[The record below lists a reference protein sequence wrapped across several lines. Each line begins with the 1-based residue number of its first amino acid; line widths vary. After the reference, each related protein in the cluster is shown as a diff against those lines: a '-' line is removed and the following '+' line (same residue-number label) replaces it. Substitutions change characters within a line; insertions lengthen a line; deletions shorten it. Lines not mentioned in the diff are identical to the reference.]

1 MKDTSLHPHVIPCSR
16 KKYSCAECVTRQV
29 SEWRK
34 GRVIDLDEQNK
45 VLTVEPWPDSSVH
58 PLTGPR
64 QPSPT
69 GHETWSE
76 LDALQP
82 VRCIRTLNFVA
93 ASLHGPL

>member
-1 MKDTSLHPHVIPCSR
+1 MTCYFWQDFFW
-16 KKYSCAECVTRQV
+16 CVASAVDSVSRQV

-58 PLTGPR
+58 PVLGPR

-69 GHETWSE
+69 GHESWSD
-76 LDALQP
+76 LDAMHP
-82 VRCIRTLNFVA
+82 VRGDT
-93 ASLHGPL
+93 SLHSIT